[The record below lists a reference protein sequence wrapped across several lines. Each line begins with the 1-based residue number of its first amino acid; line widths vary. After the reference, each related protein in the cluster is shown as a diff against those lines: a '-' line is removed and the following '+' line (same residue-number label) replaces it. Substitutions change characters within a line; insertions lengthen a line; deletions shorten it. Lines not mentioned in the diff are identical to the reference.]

1 MKFINFNLSRRAI
14 FRLIAASLFQI
25 MTTGHAWPYEASCL
39 AVIASWFY
47 QLWIAHFDIVLSYC
61 FSRLQ
66 SFRRPSR
73 VLVNIARVVLSLLEF
88 KLKWCSIT
96 NIWEHLILLLSHSD
110 NIIALDIYFEDLSVD
125 IISQTP
131 LYETWALIGQFH
143 VFGEWMKQCSFP
155 SFSIYWSGPSCMR
168 VG

>member
-47 QLWIAHFDIVLSYC
+47 QLWFAHFDIVLSYC

-66 SFRRPSR
+66 SFRRPSS
-73 VLVNIARVVLSLLEF
+73 VLVNIARIVLSLLEF
-88 KLKWCSIT
+88 KFKWCSIT
-96 NIWEHLILLLSHSD
+96 NIWEHLILPLSHSD

-143 VFGEWMKQCSFP
+143 VFYLQKQCASP
-155 SFSIYWSGPSCMR
+155 SFSNYWSGPNCMR